1 MFDPQ
6 ISVLLIDDDEALRDL
21 LREFFQQNRIELSVL
36 HQATTLQTR
45 LQRERPSIIV
55 LDVMLPG
62 IDGLTALK
70 QLRMSGDNIPV
81 ILLTAKAEGVDR
93 VVGLELG
100 ADDYLGKPFMP
111 QELLARIKAVLR
123 RHMFPAGKGRPNQ
136 PSPIRFGDYI
146 LDFNAR
152 TLRRG
157 DELIKL
163 TTGEFALLEIF
174 ARNPLQALSRSEIL
188 ILLHGYEARFTER
201 GIDVPVWRLRR
212 LIEKNPADPRF
223 IQTIRG
229 IGYMFVPSDSIDE
242 ADRS

>member
-1 MFDPQ
+1 MFEVQ
-6 ISVLLIDDDEALRDL
+6 MNVLLIDDDEALRDL

-136 PSPIRFGDYI
+136 PSPVKFGDYV

-152 TLRRG
+152 SLWRG
-157 DELIKL
+157 EESIKL

-188 ILLHGYEARFTER
+188 TLLHGYEGRFTER

-212 LIEKNPADPRF
+212 LIEKNPTDPRF

-229 IGYMFVPSDSIDE
+229 IGYMFVPSGMSGEVDLS
-242 ADRS
+242 